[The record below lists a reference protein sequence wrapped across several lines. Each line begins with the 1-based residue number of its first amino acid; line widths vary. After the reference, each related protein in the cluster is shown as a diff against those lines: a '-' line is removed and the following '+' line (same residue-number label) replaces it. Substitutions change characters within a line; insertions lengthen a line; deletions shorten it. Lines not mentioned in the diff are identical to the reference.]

1 MSRAAFYNRF
11 ISTRESELGET
22 EGTLP
27 GMAGEIF
34 PFLSQCVTIAD
45 NNFEGEFSSILR
57 FATKCFCHH
66 LITLSA
72 LASTFGGIVRPI

>member
-1 MSRAAFYNRF
+1 MSRAAFYNRS

-27 GMAGEIF
+27 GVAGEIS

-45 NNFEGEFSSILR
+45 NCFEGESIQSWHRRLV
-57 FATKCFCHH
+57 FCHH
-66 LITLSA
+66 LITLFARYSI
-72 LASTFGGIVRPI
+72 G